1 MGGAFPSTTPTRKL
15 RPQQKQALRIL
26 AWHVVSQFELH
37 HGSRELGD
45 VRRQNEQCKGDL
57 EKSRAQLAAAR
68 CELAQRNAKPA
79 AAPRAKPAKRCK

>member
-1 MGGAFPSTTPTRKL
+1 MGGAFPFTTPPRKL

-26 AWHVVSQFELH
+26 AWHVVSQLELH

-57 EKSRAQLAAAR
+57 EKARAQLAAAR
-68 CELAQRNAKPA
+68 RELAQRIAKPA
-79 AAPRAKPAKRCK
+79 AAPRAKAAKRRK